1 MGSNIILKKISML
14 KFTDKRKN
22 RSRDSSASIK
32 VNKMS
37 SSICFIQGIYHDL
50 DKTKINEFNFSLTK

>member
-1 MGSNIILKKISML
+1 ML